1 MATNGG
7 FGNSA
12 WGTDYFYLPNS
23 SGPTPSKY
31 VNIVNVVPAPGSFN
45 ISRSQTF
52 TFTIKTKFQLNP
64 NTTYVY
70 LDNQLVLN
78 GGTINPDF
86 TVSIT
91 TNTDGI
97 SKDYTI
103 TPNYL
108 FSAGE
113 VFTLQISAS
122 DIYGNPSPA
131 FFSGYIVVDDRP
143 SLLTPIYPL
152 DGYADV
158 PLDLTLHFLVNQL
171 AAPNSGLD
179 PSTLNVYVDNNP
191 AVLSGV
197 IQSAYNDQF
206 SAINLPTSGDIT
218 TPFEIV
224 LDSYSRYSPNDIVNV
239 KVSIKEMGVVPVAG
253 IDGYILDPNGVVV
266 GSGVFS
272 ISSQRLPSAQYLI
285 ILQSALSTYLLPNVV
300 VSPGYQFKDTNG
312 NIFEIGVVGVQEIT
326 VNTKANLRNS
336 SFSFITT
343 NNYTNEV
350 QPIFAGYFQGVYL
363 VDDIGDGQHMK
374 LTWHTARTTRPDYD
388 LAYLI
393 YYSTTRAD
401 VFYEE
406 PKLITQGR
414 TLPKPELING
424 LDPQVSGYYADFVLP
439 VGITYYFGVRA
450 TEYPHSTLPLIP
462 ADGYSNLALGL
473 CAVDGYSF
481 KIPQLQAITTGISG
495 IGAIAIPVIS
505 TQGYAKSGGYIL
517 VGSEIMRYTA
527 LTPNSFI
534 VALTGRGQF
543 GSTIASIHN
552 AGEVVKMY
560 YGNKDDNTVIAK
572 GLVSWDLPFDPHRVR
587 PDLITTD
594 YTLEDGY
601 LASFEPYDYCGYH
614 RFRPDTLLDGGD
626 CSSYLGGDYSGAR
639 GFVLSER
646 VLAQEEELLEVD
658 GESVILLRRL
668 WQGETCACRTSRRDS
683 ALNRSCSRCYGT
695 GFVGG
700 YVQYLNPRRDD
711 ARIRVHFAPSDEEI
725 GMGAS
730 SGWDQRFKPNTW
742 TLIVPSIKDRDLLVR
757 FDQYNQNEVQW
768 IYRVNSVSRG
778 ETVFGVATRQRL
790 NLSRID
796 RTDMEYSFP
805 IKK

>member
-1 MATNGG
+1 MANG
-7 FGNSA
+7 FGQEA
-12 WGTDYFYLPNS
+12 WGIGVFGLPFSPN
-23 SGPTPSKY
+23 PTPSKY
-31 VNIVNVVPAPGSFN
+31 VNIINVLPTPGSFN
-45 ISRSQTF
+45 IARNQTF
-52 TFTIKTKFQLNP
+52 TFTIKTTFQLNP
-64 NTTYVY
+64 NATYVY

-78 GGTINPDF
+78 GGIINPDF

-91 TNTDGI
+91 TNIDGI
-97 SKDYTI
+97 SKNYSI

-108 FSAGE
+108 FADGA
-113 VFTLQISAS
+113 VFSLQISS
-122 DIYGNPSPA
+122 TDIYGNPAPA
-131 FFSGYIVVDDRP
+131 FFGGYVVIDSRP

-152 DGYADV
+152 DGYVDI
-158 PLDLTLHFLVNQL
+158 PLDLTIHFLINQL

-179 PSTLNVYVDNNP
+179 PSTLNVYVDNDP
-191 AVLSGV
+191 AILNGV
-197 IQSAYNDQF
+197 IQPAFNSEF
-206 SAINLPTSGDIT
+206 SAINLPTAGNIT
-218 TPFEIV
+218 YPFEIL

-239 KVSIKEMGVVPVAG
+239 KVAIKETGIIPIAGV
-253 IDGYILDPNGVVV
+253 DGYILDPNGVVV

-272 ISSQRLPSAQYLI
+272 ISSQRLPSAQYRI
-285 ILQSALSTYLLPNVV
+285 IFQAALTSYLLPGIVIQ
-300 VSPGYQFKDTNG
+300 PGYQFKDTNG
-312 NIFEIGVVGVQEIT
+312 NRFEIGVVGVQEIT
-326 VNTKANLRNS
+326 VNTVANMRNS

-343 NNYTNEV
+343 NSYEAQS

-363 VDDIGDGQHMK
+363 VDDIGDGQHMR

-393 YYSTTRAD
+393 YYSTTRSD

-414 TLPKPELING
+414 TLPKPELIQG
-424 LDPQVSGYYADFVLP
+424 LDPQVSGYYADFILP

-462 ADGYSNLALGL
+462 TDGYSNLSLGL

-481 KIPQLQAITTGISG
+481 KIPQLQTLTTGISG
-495 IGAIAIPVIS
+495 SSAIVVPVIT

-517 VGSEIMRYTA
+517 VGREIMRYTA
-527 LTPNSFI
+527 LTANSFI
-534 VALTGRGQF
+534 VAGTGRGQF
-543 GSTIASIHN
+543 NSVIAPNHI

-560 YGNKDDNTVIAK
+560 YGNKDDNSVIAK

-601 LASFEPYDYCGYH
+601 NASFEPYDYCGYH

-626 CSSYLGGDYSGAR
+626 CGSYLGGLYGGER

-646 VLAQEEELLEVD
+646 VLAQEEQLLEID
-658 GESVILLRRL
+658 GESVILLRRI
-668 WQGETCACRTSRRDS
+668 WQGDTCACRTSRRDS
-683 ALNRSCSRCYGT
+683 ALVRSCAVCWGT
-695 GFVGG
+695 GFKGG
-700 YVQYLNPRRDD
+700 YIQYINPRRDD
-711 ARIRVHFAPSDEEI
+711 ARIRVHFAPADEDLGFGAQEGI
-725 GMGAS
+725 G
-730 SGWDQRFKPNTW
+730 QRFKPNTW
-742 TLIVPSIKDRDLLVR
+742 TLMVPSIKDRDLIVR
-757 FDQYNQNEVQW
+757 FDEYDQNRVQW

-778 ETVFGVATRQRL
+778 ETVFGVSTRQRL
-790 NLSRID
+790 SLYRID
-796 RTDMEYSFP
+796 RDDVEYSFP